1 MVSTLN
7 PGKLCWIDQS
17 GMQDNERS
25 LWGWS
30 LRGLLCLGI
39 KPARATEKSNIM
51 AGLMQGKLI
60 APIQYATNTTAMIV
74 EDRTYALTKE
84 KEAATG
90 HCKKRSCR
98 CPEHAA

>member
-30 LRGLLCLGI
+30 WRGLLCLGI

-51 AGLMQGKLI
+51 AGFELLPKIKPRIRG
-60 APIQYATNTTAMIV
+60 
-74 EDRTYALTKE
+74 D
-84 KEAATG
+84 
-90 HCKKRSCR
+90 
-98 CPEHAA
+98 